1 MRQRHFPALL
11 TPEPKLLP
19 KLRST
24 ALLFLGK
31 QVIDSPVDPRASL
44 PMPILPGQVESQA
57 RISRAAELGV
67 DYFLGIQRVAA
78 NTFNRLV
85 LVHITGCIAPPRG
98 TGAAPFA
105 RGCDSARWHTPRP
118 KSAISGASRIHL
130 GRDPAPAVVSD
141 CHATS
146 RIKLDWL

>member
-11 TPEPKLLP
+11 TPAPKLLP

-44 PMPILPGQVESQA
+44 PMLILPGQVESQA

-85 LVHITGCIAPPRG
+85 LVHITGCIAPPSRHWRSSFCSRMRFS
-98 TGAAPFA
+98 TLA
-105 RGCDSARWHTPRP
+105 HTTAKKRN
-118 KSAISGASRIHL
+118 L
-130 GRDPAPAVVSD
+130 GG
-141 CHATS
+141 
-146 RIKLDWL
+146 